1 MTPGGSLIKEY
12 PVVNQAAV
20 VDSITAGPDGNLWYV
35 TYFGQT
41 TAYVGRIA
49 PDGSNQK
56 EFLVPNDG
64 GGAQAITMG
73 PDGNLWFT
81 LYYSDEIGQATPSGT
96 IQLFGGLTKGAHP
109 EGITTGPDGNLW
121 FTEIDGNSIGRITP
135 DGQHVK
141 EFPLPTAGS
150 SPTGIAAGPDGNLWF
165 SESTGNRIG
174 QINTS
179 GNILKEYSASNPFG
193 ITAGPDRNLWFAE
206 VTNNKI
212 GRITTAGIPSEFAVP
227 TLDSQPN
234 LITTGPD
241 GNLWFTEFNAN
252 QIGRLNRPVLSPI
265 SDQTVNEGSLLTLTA
280 TATDTDTSAVL
291 TYSLDSAPAGAA
303 IDPNTGVFTYTP
315 ADGPASYSVIVRVTD
330 NGTPALSDT
339 KTFNITVNPVAP
351 TASISGPTDGYQG
364 VSCQPRTFTLSAT
377 EPSAADQAAG
387 FTYAVIWGDGASDT
401 LTGPSGTPA
410 THVYNSPGFYT
421 VTLTATDEDGAQS
434 APVTLPVTINETEQ
448 QGSVLAVG
456 GTVGDDSFVL
466 TPGKSSGTV
475 QVNVNGVALGTF
487 TTSQVLAYG
496 GPGNDTVNVNGT
508 AGADSFTVSSSS
520 VTISGVTVSGN
531 DVEAWTANGLAGNDT
546 FTVTAGGLPISFD
559 GGTGTNTLVG
569 PSSANAWHITGA
581 NSGDL
586 NGDSFLNIQN
596 LTGGSGADTFQ
607 FRPGGS
613 VGGRVNGAGGS
624 NTLDYSSYGS
634 PVTVNLQSKTA
645 SGMSSFTGIAALVGS
660 GSGDTLGGANTT
672 NAWQITGANAGTV
685 GNFSY
690 TAVQNLV
697 GGTGVDSFVFSPAG
711 SESSINGGGAP
722 AGRGD
727 WLDYSSFTTNV
738 TVNLATGSAT
748 NVNGGAAGAVTN
760 IQDVIS
766 GSGTDTL
773 TGDSQ
778 GNILIGHGGADT
790 INGGSGLSLLIGG
803 TGASTIN
810 GGSGG
815 DILIGGKTSY
825 DTTNHTALMII
836 LAEWQSAD
844 SYAVRTDEISDGT
857 IVGHA
862 GIKLH
867 TGSTVTN
874 NPTSVVGSLNGF
886 PSATLLDWFFM
897 SSTEQHSALE
907 AGEIVNDAS

>member
-1 MTPGGSLIKEY
+1 
-12 PVVNQAAV
+12 
-20 VDSITAGPDGNLWYV
+20 
-35 TYFGQT
+35 
-41 TAYVGRIA
+41 
-49 PDGSNQK
+49 
-56 EFLVPNDG
+56 
-64 GGAQAITMG
+64 
-73 PDGNLWFT
+73 
-81 LYYSDEIGQATPSGT
+81 
-96 IQLFGGLTKGAHP
+96 
-109 EGITTGPDGNLW
+109 
-121 FTEIDGNSIGRITP
+121 
-135 DGQHVK
+135 
-141 EFPLPTAGS
+141 
-150 SPTGIAAGPDGNLWF
+150 
-165 SESTGNRIG
+165 
-174 QINTS
+174 
-179 GNILKEYSASNPFG
+179 
-193 ITAGPDRNLWFAE
+193 
-206 VTNNKI
+206 
-212 GRITTAGIPSEFAVP
+212 
-227 TLDSQPN
+227 
-234 LITTGPD
+234 
-241 GNLWFTEFNAN
+241 
-252 QIGRLNRPVLSPI
+252 
-265 SDQTVNEGSLLTLTA
+265 
-280 TATDTDTSAVL
+280 
-291 TYSLDSAPAGAA
+291 
-303 IDPNTGVFTYTP
+303 
-315 ADGPASYSVIVRVTD
+315 
-330 NGTPALSDT
+330 LSDT
-339 KTFNITVNPVAP
+339 KTFTITVTAVAP
-351 TASISGPTDGYQG
+351 TASITGPTDGYQG
-364 VSCQPRTFTLSAT
+364 VSCQPRTFTLGAS

-387 FTYAVIWGDGASDT
+387 FAYAVNWGDGASDT

-410 THVYNSPGFYT
+410 THVYISPGSYT

-456 GTVGDDSFVL
+456 GTAGDDSFVL

-520 VTISGVTVSGN
+520 VTISGVTISGN

-546 FTVTAGGLPISFD
+546 FTVTAAGLPISFD
-559 GGTGTNTLVG
+559 GGTGSNTLVG
-569 PSSANAWHITGA
+569 PSSANTWHITGA

-586 NGDSFLNIQN
+586 NGDSFVNIQN

-613 VGGRVNGAGGS
+613 VGGRVNGGGGF

-645 SGMSSFTGIAALVGS
+645 PGMSSFTSIAALVGS
-660 GSGDTLGGANTT
+660 GSGDTLVGANTT
-672 NAWQITGANAGTV
+672 NTWQITGANAGTV
-685 GNFSY
+685 GSFSY

-711 SESSINGGGAP
+711 FEMSINGGGAP

-748 NVNGGAAGAVTN
+748 DVNGGAAGAVTN

-844 SYAVRTDEISDGT
+844 SYTVRTDEISDGT

-886 PSATLLDWFFM
+886 PSTTLLDWFFM